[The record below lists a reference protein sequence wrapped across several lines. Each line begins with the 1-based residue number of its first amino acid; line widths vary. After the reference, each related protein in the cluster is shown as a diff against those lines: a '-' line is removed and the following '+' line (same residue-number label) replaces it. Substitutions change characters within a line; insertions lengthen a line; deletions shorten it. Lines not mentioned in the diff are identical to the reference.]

1 MAANGLVNYSIRVQ
15 DKMECVDAEW
25 RMATCGQTEERSS
38 VYSGICVCLLMKPCG
53 FGTKTSHTK
62 RTHFETLEGQTG
74 SLLELDIAVPQGFRV
89 VDDSLG
95 G

>member
-1 MAANGLVNYSIRVQ
+1 MLTQSGEWQHVGRQRRDHLCILGFGFGLLV
-15 DKMECVDAEW
+15 
-25 RMATCGQTEERSS
+25 
-38 VYSGICVCLLMKPCG
+38 KPCG